1 MMLMRVNTHREF
13 GITYTPNLQHEP
25 CLAALLRDSNWVNIR
40 FWFHTPLWIC
50 HPQHKTKSLNKSDRR
65 HTTEVAEQ
73 AQTQYLRSCLCK
85 PLGSSPTTD
94 DDDDESHPLPS
105 LPEIWIPTK
114 LHKTLNSM
122 HTQSLEQK
130 RSTEGHIV
138 DIPTVCS
145 YATYSKRQAA
155 TATAAVSKIKTTHK
169 TLARSLSLSLC
180 I

>member
-114 LHKTLNSM
+114 LHKTLFNAPPIPRTKTFNRGPHSWHSYSLQLRHVLQKTSSNSSGSSIEDKNN
-122 HTQSLEQK
+122 T
-130 RSTEGHIV
+130 
-138 DIPTVCS
+138 
-145 YATYSKRQAA
+145 
-155 TATAAVSKIKTTHK
+155 
-169 TLARSLSLSLC
+169 
-180 I
+180 